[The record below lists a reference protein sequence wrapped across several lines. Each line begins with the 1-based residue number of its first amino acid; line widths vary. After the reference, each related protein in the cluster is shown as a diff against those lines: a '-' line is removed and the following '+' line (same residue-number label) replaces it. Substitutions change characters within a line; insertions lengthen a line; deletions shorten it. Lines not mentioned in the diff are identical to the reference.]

1 MKKIAFTLLLLGTL
15 AMQAQHIEDGSL
27 WYSGTLIFGAHQY
40 QGKNIVINATDEGQE
55 MEFMLV
61 PEKGKPGTYRIAHGP
76 SSAMMIYEECKTAK
90 LVQQEGL
97 DVICLYN
104 DDGELYAIFSNLTEE
119 DVRDHQ
125 QLNIEHL
132 MAALRGRYTMQDG
145 TKVTID
151 WTEANVDGTYIPVEP
166 VTFNS
171 YTTGVMNFDGEGT
184 PLNGMMEVVQTID
197 GLELYPVA
205 IDDELGFAHRVS
217 EVAIKLTES
226 DPNNGRFEFANYT
239 LLYGNELN
247 TYSMEMLRLMRNSI
261 FAHHGY
267 VFQSADLKDYFSHE
281 PWYKPTGNNEGIK
294 LSLLE
299 QFNIDLIKTREAEL
313 KRENNN

>member
-1 MKKIAFTLLLLGTL
+1 MKKIAFTLLLLNTL
-15 AMQAQHIEDGSL
+15 VMQAQHIENGSL
-27 WYSGTLIFGAHQY
+27 WYSGTLIFGAHLY

-61 PEKGKPGTYRIAHGP
+61 PEKGKPETYRIAHGP
-76 SSAMMIYEECKTAK
+76 SDAMMIYEECKTAK
-90 LVQQEGL
+90 HIQQEGL
-97 DVICLYN
+97 DLICLYN
-104 DDGELYAIFSNLTEE
+104 DEGELYTIFSKLTED

-125 QLNIEHL
+125 QLNIEHW
-132 MAALRGRYTMQDG
+132 MTALRGRYTMQDG
-145 TKVTID
+145 TQVTID
-151 WTEANVDGTYIPVEP
+151 RTKANVGGTYIPVEP

-171 YTTGVMNFDGEGT
+171 YITGVMNFDGEGT

-205 IDDELGFAHRVS
+205 IDEYGFSHRVS

-247 TYSMEMLRLMRNSI
+247 NYSMEMLRVMRNSI

-267 VFQSADLKDYFSHE
+267 VFQSADMKDYFSHE
-281 PWYKPTGNNEGIK
+281 PWYKPAYNNESVK

-299 QFNIDLIKTREAEL
+299 QMNVDIIKMRESEL
-313 KRENNN
+313 KKENNN